1 MSSSNA
7 RWWSTVETRQAFVE
21 AHPVRGAFLMFPLI
35 CFPIVFVFMLI
46 GLPWQV
52 AVATLAVLLPPGVLG
67 VWWMLRSSKG
77 LPVSERDSE

>member
-21 AHPVRGAFLMFPLI
+21 ANPVRGAFLIGSPI
-35 CFPIVFVFMLI
+35 CFTMAFVFVLI

-52 AVATLAVLLPPGVLG
+52 AVALLAVLLPLGVLG

-77 LPVSERDSE
+77 LPVSERDNE

>member
-21 AHPVRGAFLMFPLI
+21 ANPVRGAFLMFPLI
-35 CFPIVFVFMLI
+35 CFPIVFVFVLI

-52 AVATLAVLLPPGVLG
+52 AVALLAVLLPLGVLG

-77 LPVSERDSE
+77 LPVSERDNE

>member
-21 AHPVRGAFLMFPLI
+21 ANPVRGAFLMFSLI
-35 CFPIVFVFMLI
+35 CFPIVFVFVLI

-52 AVATLAVLLPPGVLG
+52 AVALLAVLLPTLVLTG
-67 VWWMLRSSKG
+67 WWMLRSSKG
-77 LPVSERDSE
+77 LPVSERDNE

>member
-21 AHPVRGAFLMFPLI
+21 ANPVRGAFLMFSLI
-35 CFPIVFVFMLI
+35 CFPIVFVFVLI
-46 GLPWQV
+46 GLPWQA
-52 AVATLAVLLPPGVLG
+52 AVALLAVLLPTLVLTG
-67 VWWMLRSSKG
+67 WWMLRSSKG

>member
-21 AHPVRGAFLMFPLI
+21 ANPVRGAFLMVTPI
-35 CFPIVFVFMLI
+35 CFPMAFFYMLI

-52 AVATLAVLLPPGVLG
+52 GVALLAVLLPISVLW
-67 VWWMLRSSKG
+67 VWWMLRSSMG
-77 LPVSERDSE
+77 LSVSELDSE

>member
-21 AHPVRGAFLMFPLI
+21 ANPVRGAFLMVPPI
-35 CFPIVFVFMLI
+35 CLPIVFVFMLI

-52 AVATLAVLLPPGVLG
+52 GVALLAVLLPTGVLG
-67 VWWMLRSSKG
+67 VWWMLRKSKG
-77 LPVSERDSE
+77 LPVSERDNE

>member
-21 AHPVRGAFLMFPLI
+21 ANPVRGAFLMVPPI
-35 CFPIVFVFMLI
+35 CLPIVFVFMLI

-52 AVATLAVLLPPGVLG
+52 GVALLAVLLPTGVLG
-67 VWWMLRSSKG
+67 GWWMLRKSKG
-77 LPVSERDSE
+77 LPVSERNSE

>member
-7 RWWSTVETRQAFVE
+7 RWWSTVETRQVFVE
-21 AHPVRGAFLMFPLI
+21 ANPVRGAFLMVPPI
-35 CFPIVFVFMLI
+35 CLPIVFFFVLI

-52 AVATLAVLLPPGVLG
+52 AVALLAVLLPLGVLG